1 MYVNFTKIAEKK
13 KKLAYTRNA
22 KFLEKWP
29 KNLLGERYRKSGPT
43 KSCGFSCPISVPNLV
58 RIG

>member
-1 MYVNFTKIAEKK
+1 MYLATTYVNFTKIAEKK

-29 KNLLGERYRKSGPT
+29 KNLLGERYRKSVGR
-43 KSCGFSCPISVPNLV
+43 KVADYGAL
-58 RIG
+58 